1 METLTNLKAGN
12 DGNPKDSGA
21 AHRRVQSN
29 ESIAELPDDD
39 YLEKVQEI
47 VIKEIFSLFIEF
59 WAPPQLVLL
68 RTFPLKYSK
77 LVETVTHE
85 AHHCLME
92 LHHHRQGYDDA
103 DGDYDNGSNG
113 VDYEIPR

>member
-1 METLTNLKAGN
+1 MIWCLEIFDALKICMETLTNLKAGN

-68 RTFPLKYSK
+68 RTFPLSTPN
-77 LVETVTHE
+77 LLRQSRMRRITV
-85 AHHCLME
+85 
-92 LHHHRQGYDDA
+92 
-103 DGDYDNGSNG
+103 
-113 VDYEIPR
+113 